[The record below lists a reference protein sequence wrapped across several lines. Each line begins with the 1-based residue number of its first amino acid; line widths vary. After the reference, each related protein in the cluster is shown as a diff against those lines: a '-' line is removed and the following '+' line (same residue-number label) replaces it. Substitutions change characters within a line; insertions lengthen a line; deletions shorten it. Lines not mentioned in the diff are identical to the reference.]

1 MLNSNFFSRRQ
12 FQLNI
17 TGFNLWLQ
25 QQYGIVFSNSDLDA
39 QINYFSKYISFI
51 NYREKY
57 IKEQI
62 NTPIPLLTK
71 NQSSALKELL
81 QQQNISFINR

>member
-17 TGFNLWLQ
+17 AGFNLWLQ

-62 NTPIPLLTK
+62 TTPIPLL
-71 NQSSALKELL
+71 NNRQSTALKDLL

>member
-12 FQLNI
+12 FHLNME
-17 TGFNLWLQ
+17 GFSLWLQ
-25 QQYGIVFSNSDLDA
+25 QQYGIIFSSSDLDA

-57 IKEQI
+57 IREHI
-62 NTPIPLLTK
+62 ATPIPILNNKQNRSLNNLL
-71 NQSSALKELL
+71 L
-81 QQQNISFINR
+81 QQNISLIK